1 MRATLAALIAGG
13 MVVTAAP
20 AVDATHQDPIRGKA
34 VYYSNA
40 YAGETMACGGKYQP
54 WKMVAA
60 HRRLPCGTE
69 LHVRNRANGRVV
81 KVTVRDRGP
90 YGDKD
95 VKLDLS
101 RRAARKLRFIKK
113 GVTRIRAVRLH

>member
-1 MRATLAALIAGG
+1 MRATIAALLAGG
-13 MVVTAAP
+13 MVVAAAP
-20 AVDATHQDPIRGKA
+20 VGDATHGDPIVGKA
-34 VYYSNA
+34 VYYSDA

-69 LHVRNRANGRVV
+69 LRVRNRANGRVV

-90 YGDKD
+90 YGDKER
-95 VKLDLS
+95 KLDLS